1 MNEELY
7 DLLDETIEEHP
18 EIQDQLYINEKL
30 NILDQD
36 DFMAYYLKHNLRNQY
51 LYDDLYN
58 SCAKNNNDY
67 STILTDIHN
76 KIMNTEIPYNV
87 WLCLTGICL
96 IMFFLTI
103 CGKSTID
110 QFVFDYAGLNAS
122 VKAFFKVIF
131 VGLILLYIFYIR
143 NVKKVVDTL
152 YNFYRYVEHLKL
164 QKIINEKR

>member
-7 DLLDETIEEHP
+7 NLLDETIEEHP
-18 EIQDQLYINEKL
+18 EIQDDEKV

-36 DFMAYYLKHNLRNQY
+36 NFMAYYLKHNLRNQY

-58 SCAKNNNDY
+58 SCAKNKNDY

-87 WLCLTGICL
+87 WLCITGICL

-103 CGKSTID
+103 CGKSSID

-122 VKAFFKVIF
+122 IKAFFKVIF
-131 VGLILLYIFYIR
+131 AGLILLYIFYIR

-164 QKIINEKR
+164 QKIIKEKR